1 MPRLAQLICGI
12 SAMLG
17 EGLWEQVINWDLA
30 LKTLPGQGEMG
41 FTQVWPQVLGAL
53 VGDGQHPCRSAG
65 QQSRGRTGWKA
76 GPPRTMVSQALWESR
91 KRMWLAWGG
100 AVWLASLRHLCEPCR
115 GGGAVPEKKGWEP
128 RCRLWGKQG
137 TLRGRP
143 TVHPLTTCFF
153 STCCVQHWP
162 GLGMNERWEE
172 YTGQRTN
179 RSMAMRALC
188 TMNHTGRLLAGKAAS
203 VAWTHRWPSAG
214 ISSTEA
220 PGLPSRLGAGDF
232 AGKGDGAV
240 S

>member
-1 MPRLAQLICGI
+1 
-12 SAMLG
+12 MLG
-17 EGLWEQVINWDLA
+17 EGLWEQVINWDPA

-53 VGDGQHPCRSAG
+53 VGDGQHPCRAAG
-65 QQSRGRTGWKA
+65 QQSRGHTGWKA
-76 GPPRTMVSQALWESR
+76 GPPRTTVSQALWESR
-91 KRMWLAWGG
+91 KRTVACLGRSSMANIPRKW
-100 AVWLASLRHLCEPCR
+100 HLCEPCG
-115 GGGAVPEKKGWEP
+115 GGGAVPEKKGWES
-128 RCRLWGKQG
+128 RCRLEKRG

-162 GLGMNERWEE
+162 GLGINEQWEE

-179 RSMAMRALC
+179 RSMAMRALQ
-188 TMNHTGRLLAGKAAS
+188 TMNHTGRLLAGRAAS

-220 PGLPSRLGAGDF
+220 PGLP
-232 AGKGDGAV
+232 
-240 S
+240 